1 MRNLLYGVYLLLV
14 APIAGAHHSTV
25 TNFTREVISVD
36 GVIEQVR
43 YQNPH
48 ASVLIRHTDG
58 SGKDVY
64 WLVETAAR
72 TTLERKGITLDVLA
86 IGSKV
91 TASGLKGHRANTMYL
106 RQVEFEDGR
115 VFTPDA
121 ESVTK

>member
-72 TTLERKGITLDVLA
+72 TTL
-86 IGSKV
+86 
-91 TASGLKGHRANTMYL
+91 
-106 RQVEFEDGR
+106 
-115 VFTPDA
+115 
-121 ESVTK
+121 